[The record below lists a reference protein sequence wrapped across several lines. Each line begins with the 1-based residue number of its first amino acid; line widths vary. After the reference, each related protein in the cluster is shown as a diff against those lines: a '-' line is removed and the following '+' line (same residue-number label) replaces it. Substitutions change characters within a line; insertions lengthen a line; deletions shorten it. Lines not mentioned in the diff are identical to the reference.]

1 MNYFMDYPIFIP
13 THGIIPN
20 KFNYSTSLFNDRFKI
35 LFYILKSFNFS
46 DLYFIHK
53 SAVNL
58 LQNSNNIDYYNIYDV
73 MINKTEQHKL
83 ISQTFNNYNFSV
95 LHYNNFFSII
105 DNLYFIFNSHPIY
118 LQLNIYPYSLD
129 NKNYVL
135 NQLSTK
141 INKNIVAPPLMIKFN
156 DIEIPFIKF
165 NNIYTSK
172 VFDLLFVNGNYL
184 NIKKTAIDNIKTKIA
199 EKSEHVNEHNNLTI
213 DKYKNIGDLIVDD
226 YIGVILQLH
235 GVENLFIKNLNYL
248 IHLYN
253 IKFYYPNINIYVH
266 IYDTISVY
274 HQSLLLNNIDI
285 IYTNNKKIIQ
295 LLNNL
300 HYINKPKIEFVE
312 EKQKIKNNYTYPN
325 NLFLINHVNK
335 LKNNFDLE
343 NTANF
348 IKIKFNIL
356 YFNKIIK
363 PAVDNI
369 INHTNNNDVFIE
381 NNYNINNNNIC
392 IYNGNKYIFPLYLFK
407 FMELK
412 NIDKIT
418 ISVPVYL
425 YSLFKTYLTD
435 IIKYYSKT
443 SIRIANHDNLL
454 EIIDNHI
461 ENNYFIFIVENIFPT
476 NLFKN
481 LVEMIIDVYPSNNIV
496 DVMNNYK
503 TNKCLI
509 SISSCSK

>member
-1 MNYFMDYPIFIP
+1 MDYPIFIP
-13 THGIIPN
+13 THGIVPN
-20 KFNYSTSLFNDRFKI
+20 KFNCSTNLFNDRFKI

-46 DLYFIHK
+46 ELYFIHK
-53 SAVNL
+53 SSVNL
-58 LQNSNNIDYYNIYDV
+58 LHNNNNIDHYNIYDC

-83 ISQTFNNYNFSV
+83 ISQTFHNYNFSV
-95 LHYNNFFSII
+95 LHYGNYISIV
-105 DNLYFIFNSHPIY
+105 DNLYFNSIY
-118 LQLNIYPYSLD
+118 LQLNIYPYSID
-129 NKNYVL
+129 SKNYII
-135 NQLSTK
+135 NQLNTK

-165 NNIYTSK
+165 NNHYTLQL
-172 VFDLLFVNGNYL
+172 FDLLFINGTYSNTKQTAIN
-184 NIKKTAIDNIKTKIA
+184 NIKNKIA
-199 EKSEHVNEHNNLTI
+199 AENENEDLTI
-213 DKYKNIGDLIVDD
+213 SNYKNIGELVIDD
-226 YIGVILQLH
+226 YINVILQLQ
-235 GVENLFIKNLNYL
+235 GVRNLFVKNLNYL

-253 IKFYYPNINIYVH
+253 IKFYYPDINIYVY
-266 IYDTISVY
+266 IYDTISIY

-285 IYTNNKKIIQ
+285 IYSNNNKLIQ
-295 LLNNL
+295 SLNNL
-300 HYINKPKIEFVE
+300 HYINKPKIEFIE
-312 EKQKIKNNYTYPN
+312 EKHKCNYIYPN
-325 NLFLINHVNK
+325 KLFLINHVNK

-348 IKIKFNIL
+348 IKIKYNIL

-381 NNYNINNNNIC
+381 NNYNITSNNIC

-407 FMELK
+407 FMEIK

-418 ISVPVYL
+418 ISVPPCM
-425 YSLFKTYLTD
+425 YSLFKTYLSY
-435 IIKYYSKT
+435 IKKYYVKT
-443 SIRIANHDNLL
+443 MIRITDHEHLL
-454 EIIDNHI
+454 EIMENHI
-461 ENNYFIFIVENIFPT
+461 ENNYFIFIVENIFPK

-481 LVEMIIDVYPSNNIV
+481 LIEMIIDISPSNNIV

-509 SISSCSK
+509 SVSK